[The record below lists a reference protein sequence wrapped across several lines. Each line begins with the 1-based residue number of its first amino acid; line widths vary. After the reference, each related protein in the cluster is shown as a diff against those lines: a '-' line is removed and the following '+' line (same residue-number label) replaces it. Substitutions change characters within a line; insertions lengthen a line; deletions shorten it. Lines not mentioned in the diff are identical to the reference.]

1 MDRLCDKLGFARTFF
16 LNRPAQD
23 EDSPLFWRSNASATK
38 MARERC
44 YPRLRWLKEI
54 ATYQKQF
61 LEFPKL
67 DLPRFHIPDDF
78 KSLTFSQIDH
88 LAQECRE
95 WWNFGAGPIPDLLL
109 EMENSGIITAR
120 INVAADSLMFLA
132 VVIDLCSTICTFW
145 EKTRLARLD
154 RDLMRRMSSFICCFI
169 GRLTAAASRILRTGS
184 C

>member
-1 MDRLCDKLGFARTFF
+1 MDRLCDKLGFPRTFF
-16 LNRPAQD
+16 LNQPAQD

-54 ATYQKQF
+54 TTYQKQF

-88 LAQECRE
+88 LAQGALDFHERGSTPTRVALLGHAYWPPRFGPDPGVLGRTITIDEVCRT
-95 WWNFGAGPIPDLLL
+95 
-109 EMENSGIITAR
+109 S
-120 INVAADSLMFLA
+120 V
-132 VVIDLCSTICTFW
+132 
-145 EKTRLARLD
+145 
-154 RDLMRRMSSFICCFI
+154 
-169 GRLTAAASRILRTGS
+169 
-184 C
+184 